1 MVSLRYIEKLL
12 ERVDAM
18 SDELEEWAFP
28 CRKCQAGKMQLRSV
42 TYITWLGDDL
52 VTVPD
57 FPAWMCDFCGRREY
71 DSDALT
77 RLSLLLSPE
86 AGRKE
91 KPQRPLPPQ
100 PDIKSSQPST
110 VE

>member
-1 MVSLRYIEKLL
+1 
-12 ERVDAM
+12 M
-18 SDELEEWAFP
+18 SNELEEWAFP
-28 CRKCQAGKMQLRSV
+28 CRKCQAGKMRLNSV

-71 DSDALT
+71 DEDALN

-86 AGRKE
+86 AGRPE
-91 KPQRPLPPQ
+91 KPRKPLPPK
-100 PDIKSSQPST
+100 PDLKPPQPSKA
-110 VE
+110 E

>member
-1 MVSLRYIEKLL
+1 MVSLRYIEKRL
-12 ERVDAM
+12 EWVDVM
-18 SDELEEWAFP
+18 SIELDKWGFP

-71 DSDALT
+71 DGDALN

-91 KPQRPLPPQ
+91 TPQRPAPPKPDIIPPQ
-100 PDIKSSQPST
+100 T
-110 VE
+110 VQS